1 MKKIIQ
7 LLVCLFLITTF
18 SYATVFAK
26 SNDNINRKHILATA
40 PPTVTTPLYLCQ
52 NSVATPLTATP
63 SGGGTL
69 NWYLT
74 NTPSEIGT
82 SVAPTPSTTA
92 VGTTTYYVT
101 QTIAGVEST
110 PRTPIVVNVVAD
122 TGGALTLF
130 CDAANTTPT
139 SVAFDW
145 NNVVG
150 YLGYNFSYSVAGGPL
165 VYGFQ
170 VAPSHFDVPVPGPGT
185 TVTFTI
191 MSVLGL
197 PCVKPITVTCNS
209 TCSAALNITPTFTAI
224 PPFCTGTPAPLLPT
238 TSIEGISGTWSPAVV
253 SNTASGNYVFT
264 PDPILFPCAKTQ
276 TISVTVD
283 PLITPTFIGIPAIV
297 CQGAPA
303 PILSSNSNNV
313 TPIAGT
319 WSPSTVD
326 TSILGTV
333 VYTFTPNVG
342 QCTTTTLTTATI
354 TILPNVSPNFALIPP
369 LCSGSPAPILATTSP
384 NGITGSWSPALIN
397 NTIGGNY
404 VFTPNPN
411 QCSSTQT
418 LNVVIIPKTIPDFAT
433 ISPLCSGTVAP
444 ILVTTSPN
452 GISGTWSPSVISN
465 TASGSYLFTPNATE
479 CATTQTLNVVV
490 NPLIT
495 PDFDDVVTLCS
506 GTTAPIL
513 ATTSPNGITGTW
525 LPSTIDN
532 TTSGTYVFTPNPTEC
547 ATTKTI
553 NVTVNPSNTLVNM
566 AWTVTD
572 AFSQNQIVTIA
583 ATASGNYLY
592 QMDSGPFQ
600 TSPVFENVAS
610 GIHSITV
617 IDELGCSA
625 PLSDNNVL
633 VIGYPKYFTP
643 NGDTYND
650 TWNISGLSY
659 LSNNSRIYIFDRYG
673 KLLKDISPNDNGWD
687 GTYTGQPMP
696 ASDYWF
702 SVEYEE
708 QGIIKKFKS
717 HFSLKR

>member
-1 MKKIIQ
+1 MKKITK
-7 LLVCLFLITTF
+7 LFVCLFLIAAL
-18 SYATVFAK
+18 SNASVFAK
-26 SNDNINRKHILATA
+26 ICVNNSENIILATA
-40 PPTVTTPLYLCQ
+40 PPTVTSPIYLCQ

-69 NWYLT
+69 NWYSVLSGGVALT
-74 NTPSEIGT
+74 G
-82 SVAPTPSTTA
+82 APTPSTTA
-92 VGTTTYYVT
+92 VGSTTYYVT
-101 QTIAGVEST
+101 QTIAGVESS

-130 CDAANTTPT
+130 CDAANTTQT

-145 NNVVG
+145 NNVTG

-191 MSVLGL
+191 LSVSGL

-209 TCSAALNITPTFTAI
+209 KCTAAQNITPTFTAI
-224 PPFCTGTPAPLLPT
+224 SPFCSGTTAPSLPT
-238 TSIEGISGTWSPAVV
+238 TSIEGITGTWSPATIN
-253 SNTASGNYVFT
+253 NTASGNYVFT
-264 PDPILFPCAKTQ
+264 PDPILFPCAQ
-276 TISVTVD
+276 TATVPVTVT
-283 PLITPTFIGIPAIV
+283 PLIAPTFTTIPTIV
-297 CQGAPA
+297 CQGTLAPVL
-303 PILSSNSNNV
+303 PLISSNA
-313 TPIAGT
+313 TPITGT
-319 WSPSTVD
+319 WNPLTVD
-326 TSILGTV
+326 TSTLGTV

-342 QCTTTTLTTATI
+342 QCTSATLTTATI
-354 TILPNVSPNFALIPP
+354 TIMPNVTPNFAAIPA
-369 LCSGSPAPILATTSP
+369 LCSGSTAPILATTSP
-384 NGITGSWSPALIN
+384 NGITGTWSPAIIN

-411 QCSSTQT
+411 QCASPQT
-418 LNVVIIPKTIPDFAT
+418 LNVVITPKTIPDFAA
-433 ISPLCSGTVAP
+433 ISPFCSGTVAP
-444 ILVTTSPN
+444 TLATTSPN
-452 GISGTWSPSVISN
+452 GISGTWSPAVISN
-465 TASGSYLFTPNATE
+465 TTSGSYLFTPNATE

-490 NPLIT
+490 DPLIT
-495 PDFDDVVTLCS
+495 PDFDDLTLCS

-513 ATTSPNGITGTW
+513 ATTSPNGINGTW
-525 LPSTIDN
+525 LPSVIDN
-532 TTSGTYVFTPNPTEC
+532 ATSGTYVFTPDLTEC

-553 NVTVNPSNTLVNM
+553 NVTVNPSNTLVNIT
-566 AWTVTD
+566 WTVTE
-572 AFSQNQIVTIA
+572 AFSKNQIVTIA
-583 ATASGNYLY
+583 ATATGNYLY
-592 QMDSGPFQ
+592 QMDFGPFQ

-617 IDELGCSA
+617 KEVNGCSTPITDA
-625 PLSDNNVL
+625 NIL

-650 TWNISGLSY
+650 TWNISGLSS

-702 SVEYEE
+702 TVEYSENN
-708 QGIIKKFKS
+708 IVKNFKS